1 MRILLSAFACDPEL
15 GSESGVGWAW
25 AYHLAKAGHDVR
37 VLTFEGQRSSIEN
50 RLRELDLPNLHF
62 EYVGVRFVPFWMPGP
77 GVYPYYICWQRNAY
91 LRAKT
96 LHGERRFDL
105 VHHVS
110 YAVFRNASY
119 LYLLGAPFIFG
130 PVGGGERS
138 PRALRTSMSSKQRAA
153 EALRDFVNLLPNLDP
168 YWREMLRNSSRIA
181 VKTTETLSYL
191 PRESRGRAVIALEN
205 MVSEPPF
212 LAGES
217 DRVPPFKLLYAG
229 RLLSWK
235 GVHLALRALAKVR
248 GRADVHLTIVGEG
261 KEAQSLKELVHRLG
275 LEQIVE
281 LSPWI
286 PKAAVLALHESHD
299 AFIFP
304 SLHDSGG
311 TVVME
316 AIAHG
321 TPVICLDLGGPA
333 VTVDKHCARIVS
345 TRNKTEEQV
354 VEGLANA
361 IFDLCHLSSAEWEA
375 MRTAAVRRAQL
386 YAPQKV
392 IARVYGP
399 LLMPGLPH
407 SDC

>member
-1 MRILLSAFACDPEL
+1 VRILLSAFACDPEL

-181 VKTTETLSYL
+181 VKTTETRWRTWYLSRPSWLANRIACL
-191 PRESRGRAVIALEN
+191 PSNCSTQEGSCRGR
-205 MVSEPPF
+205 
-212 LAGES
+212 G
-217 DRVPPFKLLYAG
+217 YT
-229 RLLSWK
+229 
-235 GVHLALRALAKVR
+235 LRF
-248 GRADVHLTIVGEG
+248 
-261 KEAQSLKELVHRLG
+261 G
-275 LEQIVE
+275 LWQRCE
-281 LSPWI
+281 
-286 PKAAVLALHESHD
+286 D
-299 AFIFP
+299 APMSI
-304 SLHDSGG
+304 
-311 TVVME
+311 
-316 AIAHG
+316 
-321 TPVICLDLGGPA
+321 
-333 VTVDKHCARIVS
+333 
-345 TRNKTEEQV
+345 
-354 VEGLANA
+354 
-361 IFDLCHLSSAEWEA
+361 
-375 MRTAAVRRAQL
+375 
-386 YAPQKV
+386 
-392 IARVYGP
+392 
-399 LLMPGLPH
+399 
-407 SDC
+407 